1 MGGTILYIQG
11 LRDKIGKWSVGLEVF
26 RIKVDLVIEVY
37 DSGMGGIGLCPA
49 TKWWCWTGLPTLA
62 SSLRGAIRN
71 EVIFGLATIALHDF
85 AISTF
90 RILLSAKSAF
100 AFPTLSASAF
110 EVCLGIR
117 LELFSGYM
125 EALKRSSPSHAASS
139 EA

>member
-26 RIKVDLVIEVY
+26 RVKVDLVIEVY
-37 DSGMGGIGLCPA
+37 DSGMRGISLCPA
-49 TKWWCWTGLPTLA
+49 TKWRCWTRLPTLA
-62 SSLRGAIRN
+62 FSFCGAIRN
-71 EVIFGLATIALHDF
+71 KVIFGLATIALHDL

-90 RILLSAKSAF
+90 RVLLSAKSAF
-100 AFPTLSASAF
+100 ASSTFSTSAF

-117 LELFSGYM
+117 LELFSGHM
-125 EALKRSSPSHAASS
+125 EALKRSSPSYAASY